1 MERIVHSS
9 HDGNHPTV
17 VADQDSIRIL
27 RFGTGARQSCVN
39 TMEPHRL
46 VLEYTRWMMTGLV
59 LTPSPSRFL
68 VLGLGGGAIVHYL
81 LRRYPS
87 CRITA
92 VERSRQVID
101 LARSWF
107 LLPDDPALTIVHGDA
122 DAHVARDERLYDVIF
137 VDIFEPDHMSPLL
150 YEPGF
155 YSRLRTRLDQEGIMA
170 VNLWNGEKKSF
181 LKARNCIQSGCGGQI
196 LELPVKKKSNLI
208 MLGFAG
214 EIPRG
219 RIRRV
224 RKRVVELEERLGLPV
239 GQYLKKLRR
248 INRSLLRNL
257 LCPL

>member
-27 RFGTGARQSCVN
+27 RFGTEARQSCVN
-39 TMEPHRL
+39 TLEPHRL

-81 LRRYPS
+81 LHRYPG

-92 VERSRQVID
+92 VERSGQVID

-107 LLPDDPALTIVHGDA
+107 LLPENPSLTIVHA
-122 DAHVARDERLYDVIF
+122 DAAAHITRDNTLYNMIF

-150 YEPGF
+150 YDPDF
-155 YSRLRTRLDQEGIMA
+155 YSRVRARLASGGVMA
-170 VNLWNGEKKSF
+170 VNLWNGEKKTF
-181 LKARNCIQSGCGGQI
+181 LAARTAIQNSCGDQV
-196 LELPVKKKSNLI
+196 LELPVRKRSNLI
-208 MLGFAG
+208 LLGF
-214 EIPRG
+214 EDTLPRQ
-219 RIRRV
+219 RIRQA
-224 RKRVVELEERLGLPV
+224 RKRVGELEERLELPV
-239 GQYLKKLRR
+239 GKYLKKLRR
-248 INRSLLRNL
+248 TNRSLLRNL
-257 LCPL
+257 FRPL

>member
-39 TMEPHRL
+39 TMEPHQL
-46 VLEYTRWMMTGLV
+46 VLEYTRWMMTGLL
-59 LTPSPSRFL
+59 LTPSPSRFM

-81 LRRYPS
+81 LHRYPG
-87 CRITA
+87 CQITA
-92 VERSRQVID
+92 VERSLQVID

-122 DAHVARDERLYDVIF
+122 DAHIARDDTLYDMIF
-137 VDIFEPDHMSPLL
+137 VDIFEPNHMSPLL
-150 YEPGF
+150 YEPEF
-155 YSRLRTRLDQEGIMA
+155 YSRVRSRLAPDGVMA
-170 VNLWNGEKKSF
+170 VNLWNGEKKPF
-181 LKARNCIQSGCGGQI
+181 LKARNAVRSGCGDQV
-196 LELPVKKKSNLI
+196 LELPVRKRSNLI
-208 MLGFAG
+208 LLGF
-214 EIPRG
+214 EDTVPRQ
-219 RIRRV
+219 RIRRA

-239 GQYLKKLRR
+239 GKYLKKLRR
-248 INRSLLRNL
+248 TNRSLLRNL